1 MSDPKFEK
9 VWVQNIKG
17 MLRGVPFSDEMKAA
31 CLREF
36 EASLSEENQRE
47 KDARRMALEEAAKVA
62 ETGTFQGGF
71 QTRGDERRAFDIAR
85 RIRALQSE
93 ER

>member
-1 MSDPKFEK
+1 MSDIVERLQATKHGLYWDVARDAIAE
-9 VWVQNIKG
+9 VTR
-17 MLRGVPFSDEMKAA
+17 LRT
-31 CLREF
+31 L
-36 EASLSEENQRE
+36 LSEAEQRGN
-47 KDARRMALEEAAKVA
+47 DARVKALEEAAKVA